1 MLKTRLVN
9 AAFIVAIIAGL
20 AVMFMFVLPQLSRLR
35 PAARISGTPVI
46 LQQVQTLSQLVTV
59 KYVMEKVV
67 ILNDIQPYK
76 EFFIPGSGENR
87 VLMVAHGIVKAGIDL
102 GEIQDGDIQVS
113 ETPGS
118 KKKIVIKLPPARVT
132 DKYLDDKLTK
142 VVEYKTGLLRS
153 FDKDLEQ
160 NARQQAVGDIDRAAR
175 EEGILRDAEEKARTQ
190 LTNFF
195 HQMGFEDVEFR
206 SP

>member
-1 MLKTRLVN
+1 M
-9 AAFIVAIIAGL
+9 
-20 AVMFMFVLPQLSRLR
+20 
-35 PAARISGTPVI
+35 I

-67 ILNDIQPYK
+67 ILSDIPAIPYSD
-76 EFFIPGSGENR
+76 FIIPGSSENR

-102 GEIQDGDIQVS
+102 GEIKDGDIQVS
-113 ETPGS
+113 ESPGS

-195 HQMGFEDVEFR
+195 HQMGFEEVEFR